1 MATRAPAALTASGPP
16 RLECRGV
23 DVAVAGRTL
32 VRALDLEA
40 RGGNFIAVLGRNG
53 VGKTLTLHTLA
64 GLRSAA
70 AGTVTLDGR
79 ELASLPGR
87 ERARRLGLL
96 PQLTEDPF
104 PSTVFETALIGRH
117 PHLPFW
123 QWEDADDFEIAR
135 EALAA
140 VDLADLSERAVD
152 SLSGGE
158 RRRLDIAT
166 LLSQGPAVYL
176 LDEPTNHLDPRH
188 RNEMIAIFRARAE
201 RGSLVVAAL
210 HEATLAA
217 RAADKA
223 LLLFGDGRWRFG
235 DAAEILTEPN
245 LSELYE
251 VPVGELAW
259 RGRRVFVS
267 A

>member
-1 MATRAPAALTASGPP
+1 M
-16 RLECRGV
+16 
-23 DVAVAGRTL
+23 L
-32 VRALDLEA
+32 VRALAIEA
-40 RGGNFIAVLGRNG
+40 RGGEFIAVLGRNG

-64 GLRSAA
+64 GLRPPA
-70 AGTVTLDGR
+70 AGIVLLEGR
-79 ELASLPGR
+79 DLAGWNGR
-87 ERARRLGLL
+87 ERARRLALL
-96 PQLTEDPF
+96 PQLTEEPF

-123 QWEDADDFEIAR
+123 QWEDADDLACTR
-135 EALAA
+135 AALAA
-140 VDLADLSERAVD
+140 VGLEGLAARAVD

-166 LLSQGPAVYL
+166 HLAQDAAVCL

-188 RNEMIAIFRARAE
+188 RNEMLSLFRARAHA
-201 RGSLVVAAL
+201 GGLVIAAL
-210 HEATLAA
+210 HDPTLAA
-217 RAADKA
+217 RVADKA
-223 LLLFGDGRWRFG
+223 LLLFGDGRWRYG
-235 DAAEILTEPN
+235 ESATILSDTN

-259 RGRRVFVS
+259 RGQRVFVS

>member
-1 MATRAPAALTASGPP
+1 M
-16 RLECRGV
+16 

-32 VRALDLEA
+32 VRGLELEA
-40 RGGNFIAVLGRNG
+40 RGGEFIAVLGRNG

-64 GLRSAA
+64 GLRAPA
-70 AGTVTLDGR
+70 AGAVQLDGR
-79 ELASLPGR
+79 DIVAWPGR

-104 PSTVFETALIGRH
+104 PSTVLETALIGRH

-123 QWEDADDFEIAR
+123 QWEDARDLDCAR
-135 EALAA
+135 GALAA
-140 VDLADLSERAVD
+140 VGLATITERAVE

-166 LLSQGPAVYL
+166 LLAQDAAVCL

-188 RNEMIAIFRARAE
+188 RNEMLALFRARADA
-201 RGSLVVAAL
+201 GGLVIAAL
-210 HEATLAA
+210 HDSTLAA

-223 LLLFGDGRWRFG
+223 LLLFGDGRWRYG
-235 DAAEILTEPN
+235 EAATILSDTN
-245 LSELYE
+245 LSELYD
-251 VPVGELAW
+251 VQVGELAW
-259 RGRRVFVS
+259 RGQRVFVS

>member
-1 MATRAPAALTASGPP
+1 M
-16 RLECRGV
+16 

-32 VRALDLEA
+32 VRGLEIEA
-40 RGGNFIAVLGRNG
+40 AGGEFIAVLGRNG

-64 GLRSAA
+64 GLRPP
-70 AGTVTLDGR
+70 AGGVVLLDGR
-79 ELASLPGR
+79 DLAAWSGR

-123 QWEDADDFEIAR
+123 QWEDAGDLECAR
-135 EALAA
+135 GALAA
-140 VDLADLSERAVD
+140 VGLGAIADRAVD

-158 RRRLDIAT
+158 RRRLDVAT
-166 LLSQGPAVYL
+166 LLAQDAAVCL

-188 RNEMIAIFRARAE
+188 RNEMLALFRARADA
-201 RGSLVVAAL
+201 GGLVIAAL
-210 HEATLAA
+210 HDATLAA

-223 LLLFGDGRWRFG
+223 LLLFGDGRWRYG
-235 DAAEILTEPN
+235 EAASILSDAN
-245 LSELYE
+245 LSELYD

-259 RGRRVFVS
+259 RGQRVFVN

>member
-1 MATRAPAALTASGPP
+1 M
-16 RLECRGV
+16 LECRAV

-32 VRALDLEA
+32 VRDLSLEL
-40 RGGNFIAVLGRNG
+40 RGGEFVAVLGRNG

-64 GLRSAA
+64 GLRAPA
-70 AGTVTLDGR
+70 AGSVQLDGR
-79 ELASLPGR
+79 DIAAWPGR
-87 ERARRLGLL
+87 ERAQRLGLL
-96 PQLTEDPF
+96 LQLTEDPF

-123 QWEDADDFEIAR
+123 QWEDAGDYETAR
-135 EALAA
+135 GALAK
-140 VDLADLSERAVD
+140 VGLCEFSDRAVD

-158 RRRLDIAT
+158 RRRLDVAT
-166 LLSQGPAVYL
+166 LLAQDAAVCL

-188 RNEMIAIFRARAE
+188 RTEVLSLFRARADA
-201 RGSLVVAAL
+201 GGLVVAAL
-210 HEATLAA
+210 HDATLAA
-217 RAADKA
+217 RAADKV

-235 DAAEILTEPN
+235 DSAAVLSDAN

-259 RGRRVFVS
+259 RGQRVFVS
-267 A
+267 G

>member
-1 MATRAPAALTASGPP
+1 LQVP
-16 RLECRGV
+16 RLACRAV

-32 VRALDLEA
+32 VRGLELEA
-40 RGGNFIAVLGRNG
+40 QGGELIAVLGRNG

-64 GLRSAA
+64 GLRAPA
-70 AGTVTLDGR
+70 AGAVQLDGR
-79 ELASLPGR
+79 YIDAWPGR

-123 QWEDADDFEIAR
+123 QWEDARDLDCAR
-135 EALAA
+135 DALSA
-140 VDLADLSERAVD
+140 VGLAQIGERAVE

-166 LLSQGPAVYL
+166 LLAQDAAVCL

-188 RNEMIAIFRARAE
+188 RNEMLALFRARADA
-201 RGSLVVAAL
+201 GGLVIAAL
-210 HEATLAA
+210 HDATLAA

-223 LLLFGDGRWRFG
+223 LLLFGDGRWRYG
-235 DAAEILTEPN
+235 EAATILSDTN
-245 LSELYE
+245 LSELYD
-251 VPVGELAW
+251 VQVGELAW
-259 RGRRVFVS
+259 RGQRVFVS

>member
-1 MATRAPAALTASGPP
+1 M
-16 RLECRGV
+16 
-23 DVAVAGRTL
+23 DVAVAGRAL
-32 VRALDLEA
+32 VHDLALEA
-40 RGGNFIAVLGRNG
+40 RGGEFIAVLGRNG

-64 GLRSAA
+64 GLRAPA
-70 AGTVTLDGR
+70 AGEIQLDGR
-79 ELASLPGR
+79 DLSAWPAR
-87 ERARRLGLL
+87 ERARRIGLL

-123 QWEDADDFEIAR
+123 QWEDARDLDCAR
-135 EALAA
+135 AALAA
-140 VDLADLSERAVD
+140 VGLAAIAERPVE

-166 LLSQGPAVYL
+166 LLSQDAAVCL

-188 RNEMIAIFRARAE
+188 RSEMLALFRARADA
-201 RGSLVVAAL
+201 GGLVIAAL
-210 HEATLAA
+210 HDATLAA
-217 RAADKA
+217 RTADKA

-235 DAAEILTEPN
+235 EAAAILTGEN
-245 LSELYE
+245 LSELYD
-251 VPVGELAW
+251 VPVGELDW
-259 RGRRVFVS
+259 RGQRVFVS

>member
-1 MATRAPAALTASGPP
+1 MASPAPAAVSGRAAP
-16 RLECRGV
+16 RLECRAV

-32 VRALDLEA
+32 VRALEFESD
-40 RGGNFIAVLGRNG
+40 GGEFIAVLGRNG

-64 GLRSAA
+64 GLRPPAS
-70 AGTVTLDGR
+70 GTVRLDGR
-79 ELASLPGR
+79 DIAEWPNR
-87 ERARRLGLL
+87 ERARRLALL

-104 PSTVFETALIGRH
+104 PSTVLETALIGRH

-123 QWEDADDFEIAR
+123 EWEHAADLACAR
-135 EALAA
+135 SALAA
-140 VDLADLSERAVD
+140 VGLEALSERAVD

-166 LLSQGPAVYL
+166 LLAQDAAVCL

-188 RNEMIAIFRARAE
+188 RSEMLDLFRARKDA
-201 RGSLVVAAL
+201 GGLVIAAL
-210 HEATLAA
+210 HDATLAA
-217 RAADKA
+217 RSADKA
-223 LLLFGDGRWRFG
+223 LLLFGDGRWRYG
-235 DAAEILTEPN
+235 DAATVLSGAN
-245 LSELYE
+245 LSELYD

-259 RGRRVFVS
+259 RGQRVFVS

>member
-1 MATRAPAALTASGPP
+1 M
-16 RLECRGV
+16 
-23 DVAVAGRTL
+23 
-32 VRALDLEA
+32 RALDFKA
-40 RGGNFIAVLGRNG
+40 RGGEFIAVLGRNG

-64 GLRSAA
+64 GLRPA
-70 AGTVTLDGR
+70 AGGKVLLDGR
-79 ELASLPGR
+79 DLAEWPGR
-87 ERARRLGLL
+87 ERARRLALL
-96 PQLTEDPF
+96 PQLAEDPF

-123 QWEDADDFEIAR
+123 QMEDASDLACAQA
-135 EALAA
+135 ALAA
-140 VDLADLSERAVD
+140 VGLQGLSERPVD

-166 LLSQGPAVYL
+166 LITQDATVCL

-188 RNEMIAIFRARAE
+188 RNEMLALFRARADE
-201 RGSLVVAAL
+201 GGLVIAAL
-210 HEATLAA
+210 HDPTLAA
-217 RAADKA
+217 RSADRA

-235 DAAEILTEPN
+235 DAATILSDAN

-259 RGRRVFVS
+259 RGQRVFVT

>member
-1 MATRAPAALTASGPP
+1 MASRAPAAVIDDGA
-16 RLECRGV
+16 RLECRAI
-23 DVAVAGRTL
+23 DVEIAGRPL
-32 VRALDLEA
+32 VRALDLDA
-40 RGGNFIAVLGRNG
+40 RGGEFIAVLGRNG

-64 GLRSAA
+64 GLRPT
-70 AGTVTLDGR
+70 AGGKVLLDGR
-79 ELASLPGR
+79 DLSEWPGR
-87 ERARRLGLL
+87 ERARRVALL

-123 QWEDADDFEIAR
+123 QWEDASDFACAR
-135 EALAA
+135 AALAA
-140 VDLADLSERAVD
+140 VGLEELSERPVD

-166 LLSQGPAVYL
+166 LIAQDAAVCL

-188 RNEMIAIFRARAE
+188 RNEMLALFRARADA
-201 RGSLVVAAL
+201 GGLVIAAL
-210 HEATLAA
+210 HDPTLAA
-217 RAADKA
+217 RSADRA

-235 DAAEILTEPN
+235 DAATILSDAN
-245 LSELYE
+245 LSELYD

-259 RGRRVFVS
+259 RGQRVFVS

>member
-1 MATRAPAALTASGPP
+1 VATRAPATLNARATPVLACS
-16 RLECRGV
+16 GV
-23 DVAVAGRTL
+23 DVEAGGRAL
-32 VRALDLEA
+32 VRGLEFVA
-40 RGGNFIAVLGRNG
+40 EGGEFIAVLGRNG

-64 GLRSAA
+64 GLRAAA
-70 AGTVTLDGR
+70 AGRVLLDGR
-79 ELASLPGR
+79 DLTEWGG
-87 ERARRLGLL
+87 RARATRLALL

-104 PSTVFETALIGRH
+104 PSTVLETALIGRH

-123 QWEDADDFEIAR
+123 QWEEAADFAAAR
-135 EALAA
+135 GALAA
-140 VDLADLSERAVD
+140 VGLDAIAGRAVD

-166 LLSQGPAVYL
+166 LLTQDAAVCL
-176 LDEPTNHLDPRH
+176 LDEPSNHLDPRH
-188 RNEMIAIFRARAE
+188 RNEMLAIFRARADA
-201 RGSLVVAAL
+201 GGLVIAAL
-210 HEATLAA
+210 HDPTLAA

-235 DAAEILTEPN
+235 PAASILSDAN

-251 VPVGELAW
+251 VPVGEIAW
-259 RGRRVFVS
+259 RGQRVFVS

>member
-1 MATRAPAALTASGPP
+1 MAARAAAALTPRDVP

-23 DVAVAGRTL
+23 DVSVAGRTL
-32 VRALDLEA
+32 VRALELEA
-40 RGGNFIAVLGRNG
+40 RGGEFIAVLGRNG

-64 GLRSAA
+64 GLRPPSAGA
-70 AGTVTLDGR
+70 VTLDGR
-79 ELASLPGR
+79 DLAAYPGR

-123 QWEDADDFEIAR
+123 QWEDAADFALAR

-140 VDLADLSERAVD
+140 VDLAGLSERAVD
-152 SLSGGE
+152 TLSGGE

-166 LLSQGPAVYL
+166 LLAQDPAAYL

-188 RNEMIAIFRARAE
+188 RNDMLAIFRARAD
-201 RGSLVVAAL
+201 RGGLVIAAL
-210 HEATLAA
+210 HDATLAA
-217 RAADKA
+217 RCADKA

-235 DAAEILTEPN
+235 EAATILTDAN

-259 RGRRVFVS
+259 RGQRVFVS

>member
-1 MATRAPAALTASGPP
+1 VRG
-16 RLECRGV
+16 LE
-23 DVAVAGRTL
+23 
-32 VRALDLEA
+32 LDA
-40 RGGNFIAVLGRNG
+40 RGGEFIAVLGRNG

-64 GLRSAA
+64 GLRAPA
-70 AGTVTLDGR
+70 AGVIELDGR
-79 ELASLPGR
+79 NLGEWSGR
-87 ERARRLGLL
+87 ARARRLGLL

-123 QWEDADDFEIAR
+123 QWEDARDLDCAR
-135 EALAA
+135 GALSA
-140 VDLADLSERAVD
+140 VGLATIGERAVE

-166 LLSQGPAVYL
+166 LLAQDAAVCL

-188 RNEMIAIFRARAE
+188 RNEMLALFRARADA
-201 RGSLVVAAL
+201 GGLVLATL
-210 HEATLAA
+210 HDATLAA

-223 LLLFGDGRWRFG
+223 LLLFGDGRWRYG
-235 DAAEILTEPN
+235 EAATILSGAN
-245 LSELYE
+245 LSELYD

-259 RGRRVFVS
+259 RGQRVFVS

>member
-1 MATRAPAALTASGPP
+1 VASRAPAALSPQGTPSLA
-16 RLECRGV
+16 CRAV
-23 DVAVAGRTL
+23 DVEVAGRKL
-32 VRALDLEA
+32 VQQLEFSA
-40 RGGNFIAVLGRNG
+40 AGGEFIAVLGRNG

-64 GLRSAA
+64 GLRRPA
-70 AGTVTLDGR
+70 AGSVLLDQR
-79 ELASLPGR
+79 DVFAWSHR
-87 ERARRLGLL
+87 ERARRLALL

-104 PSTVFETALIGRH
+104 PSTVLETALIGRH

-123 QWEDADDFEIAR
+123 QWEDDSDFATAR
-135 EALAA
+135 AALAD
-140 VDLADLSERAVD
+140 VGLDSLTERPVD

-166 LLSQGPAVYL
+166 LLTQDTAVCL

-188 RNEMIAIFRARAE
+188 RHDMLALFRARADA
-201 RGSLVVAAL
+201 GGLVVAAL
-210 HEATLAA
+210 HDPTLAA
-217 RAADKA
+217 RSADKA

-235 DAAEILTEPN
+235 EAATILSDAN

-251 VPVGELAW
+251 VPVGELTW
-259 RGRRVFVS
+259 RGQRVFVS

>member
-1 MATRAPAALTASGPP
+1 M
-16 RLECRGV
+16 RG
-23 DVAVAGRTL
+23 L
-32 VRALDLEA
+32 SIEA
-40 RGGNFIAVLGRNG
+40 QGGEFIAVLGRNG

-64 GLRSAA
+64 GLRTPA
-70 AGTVTLDGR
+70 AGSVLLEGR
-79 ELASLPGR
+79 ELAAWGGR
-87 ERARRLGLL
+87 ERAQRLALL
-96 PQLTEDPF
+96 PQLIEDPF
-104 PSTVFETALIGRH
+104 PATVLETALIGRH

-123 QWEDADDFEIAR
+123 QWEDAADFACAR
-135 EALAA
+135 AALAA
-140 VDLADLSERAVD
+140 VGLESLAARAVD

-166 LLSQGPAVYL
+166 LLAQDAAVCL

-188 RNEMIAIFRARAE
+188 RNEMLALFRARADAG
-201 RGSLVVAAL
+201 RLVVAAL
-210 HEATLAA
+210 HDPTLAA
-217 RAADKA
+217 RSADKA

-235 DAAEILTEPN
+235 EAATILSGAN

-259 RGRRVFVS
+259 RGQRVFVS

>member
-1 MATRAPAALTASGPP
+1 VAARAAAALTSGEAPQ
-16 RLECRGV
+16 LGCRSV
-23 DVAVAGRTL
+23 DVAIAGRTL

-40 RGGNFIAVLGRNG
+40 RGGEFIAVLGRNG
-53 VGKTLTLHTLA
+53 VGKTLSLHTLA
-64 GLRSAA
+64 GLRPPSAGA
-70 AGTVTLDGR
+70 VTLDGR
-79 ELASLPGR
+79 DLAAYPGR

-123 QWEDADDFEIAR
+123 QWEDAADLALAR
-135 EALAA
+135 DALAA
-140 VDLADLSERAVD
+140 VDLAGLAERPVD

-166 LLSQGPAVYL
+166 LLAQEPAVYL

-188 RNEMIAIFRARAE
+188 RNDMLAIFRARADQ
-201 RGSLVVAAL
+201 GGLVVAAL
-210 HEATLAA
+210 HDATLAA
-217 RAADKA
+217 QCADRA

-235 DAAEILTEPN
+235 EAATILTDAN

-267 A
+267 G